1 MKGFRGEWLQD
12 KSVRAKVGRCK
23 RGKGAL
29 RRSVSINLAELWRV
43 LGMKGWRGLG

>member
-23 RGKGAL
+23 RGKGERREVVRFRL
-29 RRSVSINLAELWRV
+29 RVGGWD
-43 LGMKGWRGLG
+43 LGSNNERGRA